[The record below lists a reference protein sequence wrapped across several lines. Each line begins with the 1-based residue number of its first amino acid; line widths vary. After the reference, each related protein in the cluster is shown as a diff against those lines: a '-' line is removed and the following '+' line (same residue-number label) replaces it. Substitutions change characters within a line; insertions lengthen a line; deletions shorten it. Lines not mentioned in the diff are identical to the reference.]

1 MKVNIGPYKNVWFGP
16 YQTAELLKFFGFS
29 EDTIDKVGEY
39 LANSKYDNF
48 CKWVYEHNPLK
59 ERREIVKIDNFDVWN
74 MDHTLAIIILPM
86 LKLLKEKK
94 HGAPSV
100 DDCDVPDYL
109 KSMNAPR
116 VKNDWDT
123 DENWFLRWQWVLDEE
138 IWAFTQYT
146 IEWEE
151 QYHSG
156 ISDLTFIDNAVGH
169 GPNHTLKIDFEGMR
183 KHQDRMNNGF
193 RLFGLYYSGHWD

>member
-48 CKWVYEHNPLK
+48 CEWVYEHNPLK

-116 VKNDWDT
+116 VKNNWDIDT
-123 DENWFLRWQWVLDEE
+123 NFFLRWNYVLDEM
-138 IWAFTQYT
+138 IFAF
-146 IEWEE
+146 ECHVDDSWEDN
-151 QYHSG
+151 YRTG
-156 ISDLTFIDNAVGH
+156 I
-169 GPNHTLKIDFEGMR
+169 IDFENRNNDTYECDYEGM
-183 KHQDRMNNGF
+183 KVQYDRIQNGF
-193 RLFGLYYSGHWD
+193 VLMGKYFQNLFD